1 MSLKVAAYTISK
13 NEALHV
19 DRYCAALK
27 EADGIFITDTGSTDD
42 TVQLLQERGAMV
54 QSKVRENFRLDVARN
69 DSLDFV
75 PEDFDVAVVID
86 LDETFRPGWRDQI
99 EMNWKNGV
107 TTLYHPIITSFE
119 PDGVT
124 ARTQFDVNRVH
135 SRKGYKWKFPCHE
148 RHVWMGAGPEIGG
161 RMETP
166 LEHRP
171 DNSKP
176 RDQYLPLLELFAKEE
191 PESDRAAYYLGREY
205 MYKARYEE
213 AIVQFKRHIK
223 LDSST
228 WNTERASSLRYIASI
243 EGIRGN
249 KQQQLLWLMR
259 ACAEN
264 PAWRDSWCELGQA
277 YAAVNDWE
285 GCYYGMTRAVSL
297 TQKISHAHSQEVYW
311 QDWVRNLMV
320 FAADKIGV
328 KR

>member
-1 MSLKVAAYTISK
+1 MSLKVAIYSIAKDESK
-13 NEALHV
+13 HV
-19 DRYCAALK
+19 DRFMDAAAD
-27 EADGIFITDTGSTDD
+27 ADGVFVTDTGSTDD
-42 TVQLLQERGAMV
+42 TKWLLAGRGATI
-54 QSKVRENFRLDVARN
+54 QTKIRENFRLDVARN

-107 TTLYHPIITSFE
+107 TTLWHPIITSFE

-124 ARTQFDVNRVH
+124 AKTQFDGNRVH
-135 SRKGYKWKFPCHE
+135 SRKGYKWFFPCHE
-148 RHVWMGAGPEIGG
+148 RHVWRGKGEEVHG
-161 RMETP
+161 RMSTP

-176 RDQYLPLLELFAKEE
+176 RDQYLPLLELFAKED
-191 PESDRAAYYLGREY
+191 PTSDRAAYYLGREY
-205 MYKARYEE
+205 MFKGRYDESLL
-213 AIVQFKRHIK
+213 QFKRHVR
-223 LDSST
+223 LERST
-228 WNTERASSLRYIASI
+228 WAIERASSLRYIAYI
-243 EGIRGN
+243 EGIKGN

-259 ACAEN
+259 ACAEA
-264 PAWRDSWCELGQA
+264 PEWREPWCELGQA
-277 YAAVNDWE
+277 YAALGDWE

-297 TQKISHAHSQEVYW
+297 TQKISHVHSSEVFW